1 MTTRNIAKKR
11 PCTAT
16 RADSQPCRAWARHD
30 TDPPRCAAH
39 SDPAPAQQNQSPSP
53 KSQAANHD
61 HNLYAHHYSREE
73 QAALQSLANQCS
85 LLGEMSLVRVALN
98 RLLHDFDHHSDLTHA
113 EMESRATTL
122 YQGAYIIGK
131 LAKLQVDIEK
141 RGGNI
146 HPAMA
151 AALDELSEEWNI
163 DL

>member
-1 MTTRNIAKKR
+1 
-11 PCTAT
+11 
-16 RADSQPCRAWARHD
+16 
-30 TDPPRCAAH
+30 
-39 SDPAPAQQNQSPSP
+39 
-53 KSQAANHD
+53 
-61 HNLYAHHYSREE
+61 
-73 QAALQSLANQCS
+73 
-85 LLGEMSLVRVALN
+85 MSLVRVALN
-98 RLLHDFDHHSDLTHA
+98 RLLHDFDHPGDLTRA

-122 YQGAYIIGK
+122 YQGAYIVGK